1 MRIAEVY
8 RNGQLAGTLTEHGTK
23 SSALRSIRYEFR
35 YDDAWFINDSKQA
48 ISLTLPKTQ
57 QTYHAD
63 HLFPFFFNMLSE
75 GANRK
80 LQCRQLRIDE
90 KDHFGLLLATA
101 TNDTVGAITI
111 KAVETNE
118 HA

>member
-1 MRIAEVY
+1 MRTIEVY
-8 RNGQLAGTLTEHGTK
+8 RNGQLAGTLIQHNTK
-23 SSALRSIRYEFR
+23 SYEFR
-35 YDDAWFINDSKQA
+35 YDDKWFFNDGMPA

-63 HLFPFFFNMLSE
+63 YLFPFFFNMLSE
-75 GANRK
+75 GVNKK

-90 KDHFGLLLATA
+90 NDYFSLLMSTA
-101 TNDTVGAITI
+101 TCDTIGAITI
-111 KAVETNE
+111 KLVEANE